1 MIEKL
6 SAQAAEAPAV
16 RPPATG
22 RPPVAS
28 APAAAVPQPA
38 ADWDAARTTMADAVL
53 DSGVFDP
60 EERNGNPG
68 DPRAPA
74 VRVNKYR
81 VIFACASHARDTS
94 TEGQPS

>member
-38 ADWDAARTTMADAVL
+38 ADWDAARASVADVL
-53 DSGVFDP
+53 FDADVS
-60 EERNGNPG
+60 GNPG